1 MAVAL
6 KYIYALCFDA
16 LILLLALAKLTRLRT
31 ATSIHPFLRLLR
43 RDGLIFFFAGFF
55 AGASQVVVAIV
66 GIEKLQEPYRR
77 EVIQD
82 FAAFGTALRV
92 IAATRLYANLADFP
106 PSSARTSRA
115 TRGTGTTTNAGA
127 FLTDPVSIFA
137 NITMPDPRDATQ
149 VSFGDVPLA
158 DRPKSHDTQ
167 ATLELINLK
176 TPTSPTMHHPDITI
190 SGPYRDTGDSSRT
203 NNSDVV

>member
-1 MAVAL
+1 VSYHPKVRSQTTHVMAVAL

-16 LILLLALAKLTRLRT
+16 LIFLLALAKLARLRT

-55 AGASQVVVAIV
+55 AGASQAVVAIV
-66 GIEKLQEPYRR
+66 GLKKLQEPYRR

-115 TRGTGTTTNAGA
+115 TRPQTPGDFLQTQSA
-127 FLTDPVSIFA
+127 FL
-137 NITMPDPRDATQ
+137 
-149 VSFGDVPLA
+149 
-158 DRPKSHDTQ
+158 
-167 ATLELINLK
+167 
-176 TPTSPTMHHPDITI
+176 PTSPCRIPEMPLRCHLEMCLWLIVRNH
-190 SGPYRDTGDSSRT
+190 RT
-203 NNSDVV
+203 RKRH